1 MTPAQGGGPEAR
13 HPADASAAQAAAP
26 AAPRHLAESR
36 ATRLFLALAGFLITD
51 AVLAEFVGVK
61 IFSLEQTLGIGDVH
75 WSLLGASGTLSFTA
89 GVVYWPVV
97 FVLTDMINEYYGRR
111 GVRLVSWLAVVFI
124 AWAFLAAYLA
134 IHLAP
139 AGFWVDANAELGV
152 PDIQRAYALIF
163 GQGMWTIVG
172 SITAFLVGQ
181 LIDVTV
187 FHRIRRLTGE
197 RWLWLRA
204 TGSTAVSQ
212 LFDSFIVLYIA
223 FVIGPQKWPIHQFV
237 AVGTVNY
244 LYKMLAALA
253 MIPVLYLV
261 HAGVRGYL
269 GNAEVERLRRE
280 AAE

>member
-1 MTPAQGGGPEAR
+1 MDPARGVG
-13 HPADASAAQAAAP
+13 
-26 AAPRHLAESR
+26 HLAEHR
-36 ATRLFLALAGFLITD
+36 ATRLFLALAGFFITD
-51 AVLAEFVGVK
+51 ALLAEFVGVK
-61 IFSLEQTLGIGDVH
+61 IFSLERTLGVGDVQ

-89 GVVYWPVV
+89 GVIYWPLV
-97 FVLTDMINEYYGRR
+97 FVLTDIINEYYGVR
-111 GVRLVSWLAVVFI
+111 GVRLVSWLAVAFI
-124 AWAFLAAYLA
+124 GWAFIAAYLA
-134 IHLAP
+134 ISLAP
-139 AGFWVDANAELGV
+139 APFWVDANAALGV

-172 SITAFLVGQ
+172 SIIAFLIGQ

-187 FHRIRRLTGE
+187 FHRIRALTGE
-197 RWLWLRA
+197 RWMWLRA

-223 FVIGPQKWPIHQFV
+223 FVLGPQHWPVSQFL

-244 LYKMLAALA
+244 AYKMLAAVA

-261 HAGVRGYL
+261 HVGVRRYL
-269 GNAEVERLRRE
+269 GVAEVQRLRRE